1 MLHNLEYENELK
13 RIKNKHEE
21 MNLREEIEY
30 EDYKN
35 KKRNDNLRE
44 YNRYIEEKRFEE
56 SAGGGEGDGKTGKGE
71 T

>member
-30 EDYKN
+30 VH
-35 KKRNDNLRE
+35 RLR
-44 YNRYIEEKRFEE
+44 
-56 SAGGGEGDGKTGKGE
+56 
-71 T
+71 